1 MVPSIFPF
9 KTPLTTSGK
18 ARPNRKR
25 KWLEDSQRASDPVCP
40 DVGCEEIID
49 GQSSEVKPTDSQYA
63 GIEHDN
69 IKHNVA
75 TPNGA
80 RCGIEHYKDN
90 PKAVQYYT
98 GFDNYDHFMLFLFI
112 LGPAAFN
119 LLYKPEGITV
129 QDQLF
134 LTLMKLRQAKDDSE
148 LELMFNLKETVVS
161 KIINTWINFLFFQ
174 LKEIDLWPSKQVVRD
189 TMPKGF
195 KEQFMSTRVILDA
208 TEVPI
213 QKPGRV
219 DDQSATFSS
228 YKNRNTLKTIIGCS
242 PRGLV
247 SYISSSYGGSTSDR
261 QIIERSEMVNDK
273 TKFESGDSIMADRGL
288 LVQDLF
294 ANKNVK
300 VNTPSMLHG
309 KSQLEPEVVVRDRR
323 IASKRIHVERV
334 IGLGKTYK
342 LIKHQMS
349 CYKAQLGHR
358 IIFICYV
365 LSNFRRSIVHRLA

>member
-1 MVPSIFPF
+1 MPSN
-9 KTPLTTSGK
+9 TTSK
-18 ARPNRKR
+18 KRTTRKR
-25 KWLEDSQRASDPVCP
+25 LWEAATHTHSDPICP
-40 DVGCEEIID
+40 DIGCEEIIEEE
-49 GQSSEVKPTDSQYA
+49 SS
-63 GIEHDN
+63 N
-69 IKHNVA
+69 IQIDESDHLDTEANNANVQRENV
-75 TPNGA
+75 TPSDA
-80 RCGIEHYKDN
+80 PYSIEHYKDN

-98 GFDNYDHFMLFLFI
+98 GFDCYDHFMLFFFV
-112 LGPAAFN
+112 LGPAAHH
-119 LLYKPEGITV
+119 LQYKPVCITA

-148 LELMFNLKETVVS
+148 LEFMFKLKENVIS
-161 KIINTWINFLFFQ
+161 KIINTWVNFLFFQ
-174 LKEIDLWPSKQVVRD
+174 LKEIDLWPSKEIVQD
-189 TMPKGF
+189 TMPKSF
-195 KEQFMSTRVILDA
+195 KEQFSSTRVILDA

-228 YKNRNTLKTIIGCS
+228 YKNRNTLKTIIGCT

-247 SYISSSYGGSTSDR
+247 SYVSSSYGGSTSDR
-261 QIIERSEMVNDK
+261 QIIERSELVNDPG
-273 TKFESGDSIMADRGL
+273 KFDSGDSIMADRGL

-309 KSQLEPEVVVRDRR
+309 KSQLEPEIVVRDRR

-358 IIFICYV
+358 IIFVCYA